1 MMAAP
6 DAGMGGLP
14 AHPEPPGE
22 AELAPLLA
30 AAGPQKVVER
40 NAAVIDPEITPH
52 DRLLTGARIIAGNQG
67 ADREVFANWQA
78 NRTEQTPP
86 RSGTDPRQAKVLAAP
101 DSLERGKALGSDA
114 AATWLEATQPD
125 PIDVARF
132 DRAVKTGRAAEL
144 WDKMK
149 AGALTDDAEA
159 FALAERVATVGQIL
173 DNFDDDLSLGG
184 GRVVDIGDR
193 VRVHWD
199 AEPAPGVL
207 TALSLDS
214 MPLDAFDGD
223 TDTGIDTHVG
233 DDIVV
238 AAPVESQAMLRR
250 AFPAATYGE
259 GTPRWLTV
267 QPAVVAGLLR
277 AVESAG
283 ADPSANVAVHIG
295 GHPGMAPYD
304 SIAFTTSSL
313 KRADRFRA
321 LGAVPLGR
329 GMAAVPRFKRRP
341 LMADDFV
348 DAPTADKLLDETSWA
363 IFDGIVSPPAPF
375 WPIPVMSGGKEFTMI
390 FGIGPD
396 EAAEHT
402 SGFAYVNDGIAVVN
416 DYDGLEPYSDEPRW
430 FELALADGE
439 TYHFPVSQDEAL
451 LTPERTQQPVDRWQ
465 IPVNES
471 NRSQLDGLAAHLE
484 MLEADDI
491 AAYTTGQAGDG
502 FVEAREVLWGDGHG
516 NVAASRVAGNRS
528 GPNVIPVW
536 LRKADALP
544 ADSAVSPDLLDTA
557 EAEGS
562 AERIGDRWRIDGTG
576 TVDVA
581 QAVRQG
587 HVLAQRYGYDNV
599 EVLTDRGPLKLAR

>member
-1 MMAAP
+1 
-6 DAGMGGLP
+6 
-14 AHPEPPGE
+14 
-22 AELAPLLA
+22 
-30 AAGPQKVVER
+30 
-40 NAAVIDPEITPH
+40 
-52 DRLLTGARIIAGNQG
+52 
-67 ADREVFANWQA
+67 
-78 NRTEQTPP
+78 
-86 RSGTDPRQAKVLAAP
+86 
-101 DSLERGKALGSDA
+101 
-114 AATWLEATQPD
+114 
-125 PIDVARF
+125 
-132 DRAVKTGRAAEL
+132 
-144 WDKMK
+144 
-149 AGALTDDAEA
+149 
-159 FALAERVATVGQIL
+159 
-173 DNFDDDLSLGG
+173 
-184 GRVVDIGDR
+184 
-193 VRVHWD
+193 
-199 AEPAPGVL
+199 
-207 TALSLDS
+207 
-214 MPLDAFDGD
+214 
-223 TDTGIDTHVG
+223 
-233 DDIVV
+233 
-238 AAPVESQAMLRR
+238 MLRR

-283 ADPSANVAVHIG
+283 ADPSANVAVHLA

-304 SIAFTTSSL
+304 SVAFTTSSL

-341 LMADDFV
+341 VAVDELV
-348 DAPTADKLLDETSWA
+348 DASTADKVLDEMAWA
-363 IFDGIVSPPAPF
+363 IFDDGRDG
-375 WPIPVMSGGKEFTMI
+375 IPVRSGGKDYSMV

-396 EAAEHT
+396 EAAEST
-402 SGFAYVNDGIAVVN
+402 PGFAYVNDGIAVVN

-430 FELALADGE
+430 FELALANGE

-465 IPVNES
+465 IPVNEG

-491 AAYTTGQAGDG
+491 AAYTTGPAGDG

-516 NVAASRVAGNRS
+516 NVAASRVAGHRS

-587 HVLAQRYGYDNV
+587 HVLGQRYGYDNV